1 MYITVSEILLS
12 ISRSAHIQKQNMI
25 TELTSTS
32 YNPCS
37 NGILINMVVTNH
49 KTSHLGLNPCSNG
62 ILINQKCSQQ
72 RSAPIVLILVLMEY
86 S

>member
-25 TELTSTS
+25 NELTSTS

-37 NGILINMVVTNH
+37 NGILINFV
-49 KTSHLGLNPCSNG
+49 KELFLIRQKSLNPCSNG
-62 ILINQKCSQQ
+62 ILIN
-72 RSAPIVLILVLMEY
+72 RL
-86 S
+86 

>member
-25 TELTSTS
+25 NELTSTS

-37 NGILINMVVTNH
+37 NGILINDNITMACPNKEV
-49 KTSHLGLNPCSNG
+49 S
-62 ILINQKCSQQ
+62 
-72 RSAPIVLILVLMEY
+72 
-86 S
+86 

>member
-25 TELTSTS
+25 NELTSTS

-37 NGILINMVVTNH
+37 NGILIN
-49 KTSHLGLNPCSNG
+49 KL
-62 ILINQKCSQQ
+62 
-72 RSAPIVLILVLMEY
+72 
-86 S
+86 

>member
-25 TELTSTS
+25 NELTSTS

-37 NGILINMVVTNH
+37 NGILINMELLKKNNRR
-49 KTSHLGLNPCSNG
+49 K
-62 ILINQKCSQQ
+62 
-72 RSAPIVLILVLMEY
+72 VLILVLMEY

>member
-25 TELTSTS
+25 NELTSTS

-37 NGILINMVVTNH
+37 NGILINM
-49 KTSHLGLNPCSNG
+49 GLLKKNNRR
-62 ILINQKCSQQ
+62 K
-72 RSAPIVLILVLMEY
+72 VLILVLMEY

>member
-25 TELTSTS
+25 NELTSTS
-32 YNPCS
+32 YTPCY
-37 NGILINMVVTNH
+37 NGILINMELLTKNNRR
-49 KTSHLGLNPCSNG
+49 K
-62 ILINQKCSQQ
+62 
-72 RSAPIVLILVLMEY
+72 VLILVLMEY

>member
-25 TELTSTS
+25 NELTSTS

-37 NGILINMVVTNH
+37 NGILINMELLK
-49 KTSHLGLNPCSNG
+49 KTIGEKS
-62 ILINQKCSQQ
+62 
-72 RSAPIVLILVLMEY
+72 
-86 S
+86 

>member
-25 TELTSTS
+25 NELTSTS

-37 NGILINMVVTNH
+37 NGILINENITMACPNKEV
-49 KTSHLGLNPCSNG
+49 S
-62 ILINQKCSQQ
+62 
-72 RSAPIVLILVLMEY
+72 
-86 S
+86 

>member
-25 TELTSTS
+25 TGLTSTS

-37 NGILINMVVTNH
+37 NGILINLAETIAVMDTD
-49 KTSHLGLNPCSNG
+49 
-62 ILINQKCSQQ
+62 
-72 RSAPIVLILVLMEY
+72 VLILVLMEY

>member
-25 TELTSTS
+25 NELTSTS

-37 NGILINMVVTNH
+37 NGILINLAYFKREGVKEM
-49 KTSHLGLNPCSNG
+49 S
-62 ILINQKCSQQ
+62 
-72 RSAPIVLILVLMEY
+72 
-86 S
+86 